1 MRKVELR
8 MNEEFKYQEIKKLV
22 ENNGNKLRVAEK
34 LGISV
39 RQVNRLIKVYKE
51 KGKEGFIHGNRSKTP
66 VNKKA
71 ETLSNKIIALYTKKY
86 KSENKKVEFNF
97 SHFLDFLKDEEKI
110 CISYSALYN
119 LLMKQIYR
127 HRIF

>member
-39 RQVNRLIKVYKE
+39 RQVNRLIKV
-51 KGKEGFIHGNRSKTP
+51 
-66 VNKKA
+66 
-71 ETLSNKIIALYTKKY
+71 
-86 KSENKKVEFNF
+86 
-97 SHFLDFLKDEEKI
+97 
-110 CISYSALYN
+110 
-119 LLMKQIYR
+119 
-127 HRIF
+127 